1 MDSSLPPPPAVRAAP
16 PAHPRSAGTLAT
28 GWHRT
33 FSSLSNP
40 HFRVL
45 WLSMCFSFTAIQMS
59 FIAQGFLTYDLTGSA
74 TALGL
79 VGLGWGAAQI
89 TFTPIGGVAADRLHK
104 RWVIIISHCVMMSTS
119 LLTAVLIQTDTIE
132 VWHIFMLGL
141 VGGTVFSF
149 NIPARQAW
157 IPELVGKD
165 ELMNAVALNTSA
177 FTATGIVGPAIAG
190 GLLGVPFIGLK
201 GAYILMAACFAVT
214 VLLLLRLPGGAP
226 STGRTH
232 PHPYRALLDG
242 LRYVRGHNV
251 LPILIL
257 MGFVPIVIGMPYR
270 SFFPVYQEE
279 VYGVSEVW
287 LGAMGATAAVGAL
300 IGSLSVA
307 ALTNTAKRSA
317 IQLVGGLAFGVM
329 LIVFAAAPS
338 LPLGLLALLF
348 VGLASNGYWALN
360 NTMVLGNTDPEFY
373 GRVMSVYMLGWSF
386 SSFASL
392 PEGRLA
398 DAIGVQ
404 TMTAGVGVV
413 LIVALL
419 AVVLL
424 LPGHRRLREHEGRQI
439 EAAAGG

>member
-1 MDSSLPPPPAVRAAP
+1 MDASISTPPPQLRT
-16 PAHPRSAGTLAT
+16 AGALAT

-104 RWVIIISHCVMMSTS
+104 RWVIIISHLIMLSTS
-119 LLTAVLIQTDTIE
+119 LLTAVLIQTNQIQ
-132 VWHIFMLGL
+132 VWHIFVLGL

-177 FTATGIVGPAIAG
+177 FTATGIIGPAIAG
-190 GLLGVPFIGLK
+190 GLLGVPFIGLT
-201 GAYILMAACFAVT
+201 GAYILMAGCFAVT

-226 STGRTH
+226 STERTQQ
-232 PHPYRALLDG
+232 HPYRALLDG

-257 MGFVPIVIGMPYR
+257 MGFVPIVVGMPYR
-270 SFFPVYQEE
+270 SFFPVYQDE

-287 LGAMGATAAVGAL
+287 LGAMGADDDGEAVG
-300 IGSLSVA
+300 
-307 ALTNTAKRSA
+307 
-317 IQLVGGLAFGVM
+317 
-329 LIVFAAAPS
+329 
-338 LPLGLLALLF
+338 
-348 VGLASNGYWALN
+348 
-360 NTMVLGNTDPEFY
+360 DPACRRP
-373 GRVMSVYMLGWSF
+373 RV
-386 SSFASL
+386 
-392 PEGRLA
+392 RRDA
-398 DAIGVQ
+398 D
-404 TMTAGVGVV
+404 
-413 LIVALL
+413 
-419 AVVLL
+419 
-424 LPGHRRLREHEGRQI
+424 RLRGRTD
-439 EAAAGG
+439 AAAGPHRPALRRPGVERLLGVEQHDGAG

>member
-1 MDSSLPPPPAVRAAP
+1 MDASISTPPPQLRTTGAL
-16 PAHPRSAGTLAT
+16 TT

-104 RWVIIISHCVMMSTS
+104 RWVIIISHLIMLATS
-119 LLTAVLIQTDTIE
+119 LLTAGLIQTGQIQ
-132 VWHIFMLGL
+132 VWHIFVLGL

-177 FTATGIVGPAIAG
+177 FTATGIIGPAIAG
-190 GLLGVPFIGLK
+190 GLLGVPFIGLT

-226 STGRTH
+226 SIERTH
-232 PHPYRALLDG
+232 QHPYRALLDG

-257 MGFVPIVIGMPYR
+257 MGFVPIVVGMPYR
-270 SFFPVYQEE
+270 SFFPVYQDE

-287 LGAMGATAAVGAL
+287 LGAMGAVAAVGAL
-300 IGSLSVA
+300 VGSLFVA
-307 ALTNTAKRSA
+307 SLTTTAKRSA
-317 IQLVGGLAFGVM
+317 IQLAGGLAFGVM
-329 LIVFAAAPS
+329 LIVFAGAPT
-338 LPLGLLALLF
+338 LPLGLIALLF

-360 NTMVLGNTDPEFY
+360 STMVLGNTDQEFY
-373 GRVMSVYMLGWSF
+373 GRVMSVYMLSWSF

-398 DAIGVQ
+398 DAVGVQ
-404 TMTAGVGVV
+404 TMTAGAGVV
-413 LIVALL
+413 LILALL
-419 AVVLL
+419 AIALF

-439 EAAAGG
+439 EAAAGGYR